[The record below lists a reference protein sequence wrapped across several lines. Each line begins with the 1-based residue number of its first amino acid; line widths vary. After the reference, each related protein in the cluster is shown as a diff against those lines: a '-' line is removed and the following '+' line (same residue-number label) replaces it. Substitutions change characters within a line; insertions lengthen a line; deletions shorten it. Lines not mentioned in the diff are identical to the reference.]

1 VLQGGTIRS
10 GLCSGRLQKMPS
22 NDYHLAEINVARL
35 IAPIDDPRIAGFV
48 AQLDPINQLADQSDG
63 FVWPAD

>member
-1 VLQGGTIRS
+1 
-10 GLCSGRLQKMPS
+10 MPS